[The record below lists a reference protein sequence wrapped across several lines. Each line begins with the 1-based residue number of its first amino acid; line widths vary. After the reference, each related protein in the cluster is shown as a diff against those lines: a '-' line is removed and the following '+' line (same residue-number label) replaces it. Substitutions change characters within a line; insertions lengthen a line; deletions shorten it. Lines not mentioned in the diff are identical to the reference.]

1 MKRELPVYNIEGTD
15 FEVDVVNLQLRQK
28 ANPEN
33 VISLSDMRDVGDGY
47 VFEYSTKL
55 KSISMLFTDDV
66 MTVKIPELVQLD
78 PAGMAKKYNHPL
90 ATIHTKTDFDLM
102 VDQQAF
108 SRRLMGHLPT
118 VDITGQIFFVDIRM
132 DKLRPKDDFLSN
144 GIVFNDTQ
152 HYYDDMRESY
162 VIPYNYKTHEFQEV
176 DHTMTTIPPDVMI
189 VSFPHESRL
198 DPVGVNRSRGMDEK
212 EGLKEVN
219 LKSHF
224 EAKLLS
230 WQESGFIEAIKEN
243 IREQKKQQ
251 QSQGHKESHKA
262 AKRQR
267 WRPKL

>member
-28 ANPEN
+28 ANPGN

-47 VFEYSTKL
+47 VFEYSPKE
-55 KSISMLFTDDV
+55 KNIPILFTDDV
-66 MTVKIPELVQLD
+66 LTVKILELVQLD
-78 PAGMAKKYNHPL
+78 PAGMAQKYDHPL

-118 VDITGQIFFVDIRM
+118 LDIAGQIFFVDIRM
-132 DKLRPKDDFLSN
+132 DMLRPKDDFLSS
-144 GIVFNDTQ
+144 GISFSEID
-152 HYYDDMRESY
+152 HYYDDMREEY
-162 VIPYNYKTHEFQEV
+162 IIPYNYKTHEFQEV
-176 DHTMTTIPPDVMI
+176 DHTMTTIPPEVMI

-198 DPVGVNRSRGMDEK
+198 DPVGVNRSRCMGEK
-212 EGLKEVN
+212 DGLKEVN

-224 EAKLLS
+224 EAKLFS
-230 WQESGFIEAIKEN
+230 WKESGFIEAIKEN

-251 QSQGHKESHKA
+251 QSQQHSESHKA

-267 WRPKL
+267 RGPRL